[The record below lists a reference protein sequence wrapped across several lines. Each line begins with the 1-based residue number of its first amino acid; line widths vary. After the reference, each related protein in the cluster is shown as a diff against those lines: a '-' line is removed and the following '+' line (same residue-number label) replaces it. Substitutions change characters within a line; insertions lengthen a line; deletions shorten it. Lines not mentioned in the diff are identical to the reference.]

1 MAEIG
6 DWFNQMPPVTRYW
19 FAGSLGLPILC
30 RFSLFSPNSMVLT
43 SDFLK
48 NLQLWKPLTAVLY
61 YPLTGNQGF
70 HFLMNLY
77 FIYNYSQRLE
87 LGYFGGRTADYVFML
102 LFNWL
107 ALVGIGWALG
117 MIMLMDPMV
126 MSVIYVYCMINQD
139 QIVSFWFGTRF
150 KARYL
155 PWALFGVNF
164 MLGGGGISELVGILV
179 GHLYYFVM
187 MKYPA
192 DQGVTLLQTPSIL
205 YNYFPNDRPTPF
217 VPPNRP
223 TRPVPSAPAA
233 PTSTPT
239 SYNWGRGRRLED

>member
-1 MAEIG
+1 MKI
-6 DWFNQMPPVTRYW
+6 
-19 FAGSLGLPILC
+19 
-30 RFSLFSPNSMVLT
+30 
-43 SDFLK
+43 
-48 NLQLWKPLTAVLY
+48 
-61 YPLTGNQGF
+61 
-70 HFLMNLY
+70 
-77 FIYNYSQRLE
+77 
-87 LGYFGGRTADYVFML
+87 
-102 LFNWL
+102 
-107 ALVGIGWALG
+107 
-117 MIMLMDPMV
+117 LMDPMV
-126 MSVIYVYCMINQD
+126 MSVIYVYCMLNEN

-164 MLGGGGISELVGILV
+164 LLGGGGISELIGILI

-192 DQGVTLLQTPSIL
+192 DQGVTLLQTPQFL
-205 YNYFPNDRPTPF
+205 YNYFPNDRPTSF

-223 TRPVPSAPAA
+223 TRPAATAAA

>member
-1 MAEIG
+1 
-6 DWFNQMPPVTRYW
+6 
-19 FAGSLGLPILC
+19 
-30 RFSLFSPNSMVLT
+30 
-43 SDFLK
+43 
-48 NLQLWKPLTAVLY
+48 
-61 YPLTGNQGF
+61 
-70 HFLMNLY
+70 
-77 FIYNYSQRLE
+77 
-87 LGYFGGRTADYVFML
+87 
-102 LFNWL
+102 
-107 ALVGIGWALG
+107 
-117 MIMLMDPMV
+117 MLMDPMV

-164 MLGGGGISELVGILV
+164 LLGGGGISELVGIIV

-192 DQGVTLLQTPSIL
+192 DQGVTLLQTPQIL
-205 YNYFPNDRPTPF
+205 YNYFPNDRPAAF

-223 TRPVPSAPAA
+223 TRPSATDPAPATNA
-233 PTSTPT
+233 PT